1 MTEKEWQQ
9 IKRLDISF
17 VVIGSVG
24 SLLITAMIVALSY
37 LGWFDQFTDSGLLS
51 SLDEWLVTVLIG
63 GILLVPFLI
72 VTVCG
77 ILLVRSD
84 LRIERERRKKPPEPP
99 DEFPSLYEWLN
110 SKAAAKTHKRTLD
123 SAADGHLAPKLRC
136 SFFAIRNI

>member
-17 VVIGSVG
+17 VVIGGVG
-24 SLLITAMIVALSY
+24 TLLITAMIVALSY

-72 VTVCG
+72 VTGHRYSVG
-77 ILLVRSD
+77 AERSAH
-84 LRIERERRKKPPEPP
+84 RARAPQ
-99 DEFPSLYEWLN
+99 
-110 SKAAAKTHKRTLD
+110 KAAR
-123 SAADGHLAPKLRC
+123 AAG
-136 SFFAIRNI
+136 

>member
-17 VVIGSVG
+17 VVIGGVG
-24 SLLITAMIVALSY
+24 TLLITAMIVALSY
-37 LGWFDQFTDSGLLS
+37 FGWFDQFTDSGLLS

-84 LRIERERRKKPPEPP
+84 LA
-99 DEFPSLYEWLN
+99 S
-110 SKAAAKTHKRTLD
+110 SASAAKSRQSRRMSSPVYTN
-123 SAADGHLAPKLRC
+123 G
-136 SFFAIRNI
+136 

>member
-17 VVIGSVG
+17 VVIGGVG
-24 SLLITAMIVALSY
+24 TLLITAMIVALSY

-72 VTVCG
+72 VTVIG

-99 DEFPSLYEWLN
+99 DEFSSLYEWLN
-110 SKAAAKTHKRTLD
+110 SKAAGKD
-123 SAADGHLAPKLRC
+123 P
-136 SFFAIRNI
+136 

>member
-17 VVIGSVG
+17 VVIGGVG
-24 SLLITAMIVALSY
+24 TLLITAMIVALSY

-72 VTVCG
+72 VTVIGFCWCG
-77 ILLVRSD
+77 AICASSASV
-84 LRIERERRKKPPEPP
+84 
-99 DEFPSLYEWLN
+99 
-110 SKAAAKTHKRTLD
+110 
-123 SAADGHLAPKLRC
+123 SAARSRQTSSPVYTNG
-136 SFFAIRNI
+136 

>member
-24 SLLITAMIVALSY
+24 SLLITAMIAALSY

-77 ILLVRSD
+77 ILTEQIHRTWCGAICAS
-84 LRIERERRKKPPEPP
+84 
-99 DEFPSLYEWLN
+99 SA
-110 SKAAAKTHKRTLD
+110 SAAKSRQSRRMSSPVYTN
-123 SAADGHLAPKLRC
+123 G
-136 SFFAIRNI
+136 

>member
-17 VVIGSVG
+17 VVIGGVG

-77 ILLVRSD
+77 ILVGAERSAH
-84 LRIERERRKKPPEPP
+84 RARAPQ
-99 DEFPSLYEWLN
+99 
-110 SKAAAKTHKRTLD
+110 KAARA
-123 SAADGHLAPKLRC
+123 GG
-136 SFFAIRNI
+136 

>member
-17 VVIGSVG
+17 VVIGGVET
-24 SLLITAMIVALSY
+24 LLITAMIVALSY

-72 VTVCG
+72 VKVIG

-84 LRIERERRKKPPEPP
+84 LRIERRKKPPEPP

-110 SKAAAKTHKRTLD
+110 SKAAGKD
-123 SAADGHLAPKLRC
+123 P
-136 SFFAIRNI
+136 

>member
-37 LGWFDQFTDSGLLS
+37 FGWFDQFTDSGLLS

-84 LRIERERRKKPPEPP
+84 LRICA
-99 DEFPSLYEWLN
+99 S
-110 SKAAAKTHKRTLD
+110 SASAAKSRQSRRMSSPVYTN
-123 SAADGHLAPKLRC
+123 G
-136 SFFAIRNI
+136 

>member
-17 VVIGSVG
+17 VVIGGVG

-84 LRIERERRKKPPEPP
+84 LRIER
-99 DEFPSLYEWLN
+99 
-110 SKAAAKTHKRTLD
+110 
-123 SAADGHLAPKLRC
+123 
-136 SFFAIRNI
+136 

>member
-1 MTEKEWQQ
+1 MTEKKWQQ
-9 IKRLDISF
+9 IKRIDISF
-17 VVIGSVG
+17 VVIGGVG
-24 SLLITAMIVALSY
+24 TLLITAMIVALSY

-84 LRIERERRKKPPEPP
+84 LRICA
-99 DEFPSLYEWLN
+99 S
-110 SKAAAKTHKRTLD
+110 SASAAKSRQSRRMCFPVYTN
-123 SAADGHLAPKLRC
+123 G
-136 SFFAIRNI
+136 

>member
-84 LRIERERRKKPPEPP
+84 LRIERERERRKKPP
-99 DEFPSLYEWLN
+99 DKFPSLYEWLN
-110 SKAAAKTHKRTLD
+110 SKAAGKD
-123 SAADGHLAPKLRC
+123 P
-136 SFFAIRNI
+136 

>member
-17 VVIGSVG
+17 VVIGGVG
-24 SLLITAMIVALSY
+24 TLLITAMIVALSY

-77 ILLVRSD
+77 IYLRYFVGAERSAH
-84 LRIERERRKKPPEPP
+84 RARAPQ
-99 DEFPSLYEWLN
+99 
-110 SKAAAKTHKRTLD
+110 KAAR
-123 SAADGHLAPKLRC
+123 AAG
-136 SFFAIRNI
+136 

>member
-9 IKRLDISF
+9 IKRLDVSF
-17 VVIGSVG
+17 MVIGGVG

-72 VTVCG
+72 VTVIG
-77 ILLVRSD
+77 ILLVRSN
-84 LRIERERRKKPPEPP
+84 LRIERERRSFANCA
-99 DEFPSLYEWLN
+99 D
-110 SKAAAKTHKRTLD
+110 LD
-123 SAADGHLAPKLRC
+123 SAPPSER
-136 SFFAIRNI
+136 

>member
-37 LGWFDQFTDSGLLS
+37 FGWFDQFTDSGLLS

-63 GILLVPFLI
+63 GAIPHSNGLRYSV
-72 VTVCG
+72 G
-77 ILLVRSD
+77 AERSAH
-84 LRIERERRKKPPEPP
+84 RARAPQ
-99 DEFPSLYEWLN
+99 
-110 SKAAAKTHKRTLD
+110 KAAR
-123 SAADGHLAPKLRC
+123 AAG
-136 SFFAIRNI
+136 

>member
-17 VVIGSVG
+17 VVIGGVG
-24 SLLITAMIVALSY
+24 TLLITAMIVALSY

-77 ILLVRSD
+77 ILLCGAICAS
-84 LRIERERRKKPPEPP
+84 
-99 DEFPSLYEWLN
+99 SA
-110 SKAAAKTHKRTLD
+110 SAAKSRQSRRMSSPVYTN
-123 SAADGHLAPKLRC
+123 G
-136 SFFAIRNI
+136 

>member
-1 MTEKEWQQ
+1 M
-9 IKRLDISF
+9 
-17 VVIGSVG
+17 VIGG
-24 SLLITAMIVALSY
+24 IGTLLITAMIVALSY

-84 LRIERERRKKPPEPP
+84 LRIER
-99 DEFPSLYEWLN
+99 S
-110 SKAAAKTHKRTLD
+110 AAKSRQSRRMSSPVYTN
-123 SAADGHLAPKLRC
+123 G
-136 SFFAIRNI
+136 

>member
-9 IKRLDISF
+9 IKRHDISF
-17 VVIGSVG
+17 VVIGGIGV
-24 SLLITAMIVALSY
+24 LLVIALMFVFS
-37 LGWFDQFTDSGLLS
+37 GMDWFYQFTDSGLLS

-110 SKAAAKTHKRTLD
+110 SKAAGKD
-123 SAADGHLAPKLRC
+123 P
-136 SFFAIRNI
+136 

>member
-17 VVIGSVG
+17 VVIGGVG

-51 SLDEWLVTVLIG
+51 SLDEWLVTVLIV
-63 GILLVPFLI
+63 GILLALFLI

-77 ILLVRSD
+77 IVGAERSAH
-84 LRIERERRKKPPEPP
+84 RARAPQ
-99 DEFPSLYEWLN
+99 
-110 SKAAAKTHKRTLD
+110 KAAR
-123 SAADGHLAPKLRC
+123 AAG
-136 SFFAIRNI
+136 

>member
-63 GILLVPFLI
+63 GILLVPFLHSNGLRYS
-72 VTVCG
+72 VG
-77 ILLVRSD
+77 AERSAH
-84 LRIERERRKKPPEPP
+84 RARAPQ
-99 DEFPSLYEWLN
+99 
-110 SKAAAKTHKRTLD
+110 KAAR
-123 SAADGHLAPKLRC
+123 AAG
-136 SFFAIRNI
+136 